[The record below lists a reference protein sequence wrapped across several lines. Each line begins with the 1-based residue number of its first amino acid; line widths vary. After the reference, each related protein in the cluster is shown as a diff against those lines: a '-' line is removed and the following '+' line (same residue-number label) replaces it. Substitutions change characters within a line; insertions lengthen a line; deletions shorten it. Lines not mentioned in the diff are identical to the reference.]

1 MVSTQ
6 RPSRAEQV
14 ASNARGWTDGGC
26 IFADAPNAVTLAAVI
41 LHPISTHRNIAPL
54 RVTRLSQVSSQAS
67 GGFTTIVR
75 RNSSPARSFPLLTR
89 VRRIN
94 RCPDQPDGC
103 LQTGKRC
110 FTDRVRAPRDLPH
123 HSIALRGRRE
133 RHDFAMISPQCT
145 NSTIAVNVRFSC
157 VFGPGPDWVG
167 VAPRFGSGVSADYRP
182 QTFDR
187 QTLDRWPL
195 P

>member
-41 LHPISTHRNIAPL
+41 LHQISMHRNIAPL
-54 RVTRLSQVSSQAS
+54 RGTRLSRVSSRAS
-67 GGFTTIVR
+67 GGFTTIVPR
-75 RNSSPARSFPLLTR
+75 SFSPARSFPLLTR
-89 VRRIN
+89 VRWIN

-103 LQTGKRC
+103 RQTGKRC
-110 FTDRVRAPRDLPH
+110 FTNRARAPRSAPPFDC
-123 HSIALRGRRE
+123 LRSRHE

-145 NSTIAVNVRFSC
+145 NSTIGVNVRF
-157 VFGPGPDWVG
+157 FGPGPDWRCSRLRQRG
-167 VAPRFGSGVSADYRP
+167 ESRLSAGHS
-182 QTFDR
+182 
-187 QTLDRWPL
+187 RWRLPL
-195 P
+195 ATSSSMISM